1 MTSRLA
7 CCRNS
12 LSCHGHS
19 PDGRLRLRICVLPVT
34 VSAEIV
40 ATCAVLDA
48 VADLL
53 DRPIDLSH
61 AVIGFDALAEE
72 GSTIP
77 DAVIK
82 SARAADGVILGP
94 VSHNDYPPVADGGL
108 NPSGVLRKEL
118 SLCECQAGAKL
129 CRFAASYWPGD

>member
-1 MTSRLA
+1 MAIHLMRPAT
-7 CCRNS
+7 
-12 LSCHGHS
+12 
-19 PDGRLRLRICVLPVT
+19 PLRILCLAGDGIGP
-34 VSAEIV
+34 EIMS

-108 NPSGVLRKEL
+108 NPSGCCARNCPFLRMSGRREAMQICRVLLARRL
-118 SLCECQAGAKL
+118 TL
-129 CRFAASYWPGD
+129 W